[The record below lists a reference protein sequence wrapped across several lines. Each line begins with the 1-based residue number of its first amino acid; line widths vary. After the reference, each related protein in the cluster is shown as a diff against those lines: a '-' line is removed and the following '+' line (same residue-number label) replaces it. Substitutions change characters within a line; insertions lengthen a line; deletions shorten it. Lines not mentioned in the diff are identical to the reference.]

1 MKTLLYGFLFA
12 GLLVGCQDDK
22 IGDKKDL
29 SENYNINQF
38 VESHMKEE
46 YFWAKEVQTKNV
58 DKETAPSSFFN
69 ALKYEGDRWSR
80 LTDESA
86 DGTLS
91 AIEDGDDYGF
101 GIRVTIWSD
110 QSGNTLFSKINMV
123 FPDSPAGKAGLR
135 KGDIITRVNG
145 LTPNLSNIQTALNAR
160 EITIQ
165 VTHKNGSSESIILNA
180 QKYEVNP
187 ILKNTVI
194 EEGDKKIGY
203 LAYASFV
210 YKNQSS
216 LDELTRIFNEFK
228 TQEIDE
234 LILDLRYN
242 GGGYNHAAVHL
253 ASLIAPTSAVMSKK
267 LLIYKQWNE
276 KYQAI
281 YQNSSLMT
289 EEHLNA
295 KVPENA
301 RLGLEKVWIL
311 TNNSTASA
319 SEVVISGLKPYMDVI
334 TVGETTTG
342 KNAGG
347 IVYTPSDASIDQW
360 NVYLIAFEYTNSN
373 RESVRNGIVPDY
385 YIKES
390 DNAYFRDQNDW
401 GDKNEYLIAYT
412 LNQITGRSSFRSART
427 ISEQAVPETLEPEG
441 RYIISF

>member
-1 MKTLLYGFLFA
+1 M
-12 GLLVGCQDDK
+12 
-22 IGDKKDL
+22 
-29 SENYNINQF
+29 
-38 VESHMKEE
+38 
-46 YFWAKEVQTKNV
+46 
-58 DKETAPSSFFN
+58 
-69 ALKYEGDRWSR
+69 
-80 LTDESA
+80 
-86 DGTLS
+86 
-91 AIEDGDDYGF
+91 
-101 GIRVTIWSD
+101 
-110 QSGNTLFSKINMV
+110 
-123 FPDSPAGKAGLR
+123 
-135 KGDIITRVNG
+135 
-145 LTPNLSNIQTALNAR
+145 
-160 EITIQ
+160 
-165 VTHKNGSSESIILNA
+165 THKNGSSESISLNA

-253 ASLIAPTSAVMSKK
+253 ASLIAPTSAVMSNK

-319 SEVVISGLKPYMDVI
+319 SEVVHIGPKTLY
-334 TVGETTTG
+334 GC
-342 KNAGG
+342 
-347 IVYTPSDASIDQW
+347 Y
-360 NVYLIAFEYTNSN
+360 Y
-373 RESVRNGIVPDY
+373 RRRNHY
-385 YIKES
+385 
-390 DNAYFRDQNDW
+390 R
-401 GDKNEYLIAYT
+401 
-412 LNQITGRSSFRSART
+412 
-427 ISEQAVPETLEPEG
+427 
-441 RYIISF
+441 